1 MTFIQNGK
9 KVVLRGDPSHTKA
22 RVSLKHMMKTWTELD
37 QGFLIECGS
46 LEGGMAFAAMYGVDE
61 VPTTHESIPAVLCK
75 NEDVFDWPGEL
86 PPQRSIE
93 DHIHLKKGTNPVNV
107 RPYRYAYQQKDEMER
122 LVDEMMA
129 SGIKT

>member
-1 MTFIQNGK
+1 M
-9 KVVLRGDPSHTKA
+9 
-22 RVSLKHMMKTWTELD
+22 
-37 QGFLIECGS
+37 IECRS
-46 LEGGMAFAAMYGVDE
+46 LEGGMAFAALYGVDE
-61 VPTTHESIPAVLCK
+61 VSTIHESIPAVLAK
-75 NEDVFDWPGEL
+75 YEDVFDWPGEL
-86 PPQRSIE
+86 PPQRTIE

>member
-1 MTFIQNGK
+1 
-9 KVVLRGDPSHTKA
+9 
-22 RVSLKHMMKTWTELD
+22 MMKTWTELD

-61 VPTTHESIPAVLCK
+61 VPTTHESIPAVLAK

-86 PPQRSIE
+86 PPQRTIE

-107 RPYRYAYQQKDEMER
+107 RPYRYAYQQKEEMER

-129 SGIKT
+129 FGIKT